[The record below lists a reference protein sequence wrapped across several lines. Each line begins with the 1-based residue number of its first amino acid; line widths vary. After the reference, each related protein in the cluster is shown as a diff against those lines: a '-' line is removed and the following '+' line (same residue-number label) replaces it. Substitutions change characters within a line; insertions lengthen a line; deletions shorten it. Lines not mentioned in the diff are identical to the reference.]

1 MGNVNCLHL
10 RKDISCFIQLDYKL
24 ISNSFQEFL
33 TMTEILTP
41 VSTNHSL
48 VLFPLSKGKSKS
60 RGKGFRKFNT
70 SLTKDQNIR
79 NFYTKNESL
88 VNCKLK

>member
-1 MGNVNCLHL
+1 MGNENCLHL
-10 RKDISCFIQLDYKL
+10 RKDISCFIQLDYML
-24 ISNSFQEFL
+24 ISNSFQEFV

-41 VSTNHSL
+41 VSTNHSP

-70 SLTKDQNIR
+70 SLTKDQNIA

-88 VNCKLK
+88 VNCKL